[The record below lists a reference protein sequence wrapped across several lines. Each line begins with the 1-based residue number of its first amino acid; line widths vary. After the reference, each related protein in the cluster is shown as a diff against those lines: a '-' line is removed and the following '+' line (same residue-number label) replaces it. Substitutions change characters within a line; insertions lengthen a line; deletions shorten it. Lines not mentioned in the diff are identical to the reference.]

1 MFTIN
6 ILTALKTAF
15 ASNKKLGCRRYTR
28 SKFGDFINVVFLV
41 SAGLFTMLPLIYA
54 VCTSFKPLDELLIF
68 PPRFFVRR
76 PTLGNYLILPDLMSS
91 LKVPLSR
98 YIFNS
103 LFISIVSTFF
113 YIIVA
118 TMAAF
123 VLSKAKFKGR
133 NVLFWI
139 VQFALMFNAYTL
151 AIPRYLIFSKMHIID
166 TYWVSILPHMASTLG
181 VFLAKQYI
189 EGYIPNALLEA
200 AKIDGAS
207 HYRVFWSIVMPVIKP
222 AWLTLMLFAFRDIW
236 AEVPNGTIFSEQ
248 LKTLPQVVGTI
259 AAGGIARSGSSMAA
273 TVLLMIPPIIV
284 FVVTQSNVL
293 ETMGSSGIKE

>member
-1 MFTIN
+1 MFVIN
-6 ILTALKTAF
+6 IKTILKGGLS
-15 ASNKKLGCRRYTR
+15 SNKKMACRRYTR
-28 SKFGDFINVVFLV
+28 SKFGDFLNAFFLI

-133 NVLFWI
+133 NVIFWI

-151 AIPRYLIFSKMHIID
+151 AIPRYLIFSRPDLI
-166 TYWVSILPHMASTLG
+166 
-181 VFLAKQYI
+181 
-189 EGYIPNALLEA
+189 
-200 AKIDGAS
+200 
-207 HYRVFWSIVMPVIKP
+207 
-222 AWLTLMLFAFRDIW
+222 
-236 AEVPNGTIFSEQ
+236 
-248 LKTLPQVVGTI
+248 
-259 AAGGIARSGSSMAA
+259 
-273 TVLLMIPPIIV
+273 
-284 FVVTQSNVL
+284 
-293 ETMGSSGIKE
+293 

>member
-1 MFTIN
+1 MFVIKIVN
-6 ILTALKTAF
+6 VLKSGF
-15 ASNKKLGCRRYTR
+15 RSDKKMAVRRYTR
-28 SKFGDFINVVFLV
+28 SKFGDFINVAFLV
-41 SAGLFTMLPLIYA
+41 AAGLFTMLPLIYA

-76 PTLGNYLILPDLMSS
+76 PTLSNYMILPDLMSS
-91 LKVPLSR
+91 FKVPLSR
-98 YIFNS
+98 YVFNS

-113 YIIVA
+113 YILIA
-118 TMAAF
+118 AMAAF

-139 VQFALMFNAYTL
+139 IQFALMFNAYTL
-151 AIPRYLIFSKMHIID
+151 AIPRYLIFTKMNIID

-189 EGYIPNALLEA
+189 DGYIPNALMEA

-248 LKTLPQVVGTI
+248 LKTLPQIVTQI
-259 AAGGIARSGSSMAA
+259 TAGGTARAGSSMAV
-273 TVLLMIPPIIV
+273 TVIMMIPPIIIFLV
-284 FVVTQSNVL
+284 SQSNVV
-293 ETMGSSGIKE
+293 EAMSSAGIKE

>member
-1 MFTIN
+1 MFVISIKTV
-6 ILTALKTAF
+6 LKGSLS
-15 ASNKKLGCRRYTR
+15 SNKKMACRRYTR
-28 SKFGDFINVVFLV
+28 SKFGDFLNAFFLV
-41 SAGLFTMLPLIYA
+41 TAGLFTMLPLIYA

-133 NVLFWI
+133 NVIFWI
-139 VQFALMFNAYTL
+139 VQFSLMFNAYTL
-151 AIPRYLIFSKMHIID
+151 AIPRYLIFSKI
-166 TYWVSILPHMASTLG
+166 
-181 VFLAKQYI
+181 
-189 EGYIPNALLEA
+189 
-200 AKIDGAS
+200 
-207 HYRVFWSIVMPVIKP
+207 
-222 AWLTLMLFAFRDIW
+222 
-236 AEVPNGTIFSEQ
+236 
-248 LKTLPQVVGTI
+248 
-259 AAGGIARSGSSMAA
+259 
-273 TVLLMIPPIIV
+273 
-284 FVVTQSNVL
+284 
-293 ETMGSSGIKE
+293 